1 MKTLATI
8 AFVGLAVQTLW
19 PARAYA
25 QSAENVALVIND
37 ASPASQQIG
46 EYYAQ
51 KRGVPAT
58 NVIHIQAPTA
68 DEIAPSE
75 FAAKIEGPIANAL
88 VKSDLQDR
96 VLYIVLTK
104 GVPVRIKGTV
114 GQTGTIASVDSEL
127 TLLYRRLTGA
137 PTPTAGPAPNP
148 YFLNASAIA
157 EAKPFSHAQYD
168 IYLVTRLDAFTTEEA
183 LRLIDRGLAPIG
195 GGKIVLDEKNTLFN
209 RAGEDWLDEA
219 AKRLTDMGRGEMVV
233 IDRAAGA
240 VRNVDNVLGYAS
252 WGSNDPENRVRQFGM
267 HFVPGALAAEYVS
280 TDARTFEA
288 PPEDWIP
295 TSDWNN
301 KKTWYAGSPET
312 LTGDIVR
319 EGATGVAGQVSEP
332 FLGGTVRPQI
342 LFPAYVSG
350 FNLAESFYLSIPAIS
365 WQTVVVGDPLCRP
378 FPSKPQPARSLSPP
392 VSQDTGLP
400 QFISDRTVAV
410 LKRQYQVATD
420 AEAVLAVRAQARLG
434 KGDREGAKAALTEL
448 VKSAP
453 SSVAAQ
459 VRLADI
465 LNADGEYDAAIE
477 HYRAVLRL
485 QPTNVFSLNNLAYVL
500 AVQKHQVAAA
510 KELADEAIRLRPN
523 DPSIADT
530 AGWVAFLGGDYQRA
544 SRLLAQ
550 AVAGAG
556 SNADTHLHAAFAY
569 EAAGARAAALTELN
583 AALKLNAAFDKR
595 EDVQALKKRLGG
607 A

>member
-1 MKTLATI
+1 MKTLSTAVFVALSLQPLTPVG
-8 AFVGLAVQTLW
+8 AF
-19 PARAYA
+19 A
-25 QSAENVALVIND
+25 QSAENVAVVIND
-37 ASPASQQIG
+37 ASPASQRIG
-46 EYYAQ
+46 EYYAR
-51 KRGVPAT
+51 KRGLPAA
-58 NVIHIQAPTA
+58 NVIHIQAPTT
-68 DEIAPSE
+68 DEIAPAE
-75 FAAKIEGPIANAL
+75 FAGAIEGPIANAI
-88 VKSDLQDR
+88 VKADLQDR
-96 VLYIVLTK
+96 ILYIVLTK

-114 GQTGTIASVDSEL
+114 GQTGTSASVDSEL

-137 PTPTAGPAPNP
+137 PTPTVGPTPNP
-148 YFLNASAIA
+148 YFLNAAEIA
-157 EAKPFSHAQYD
+157 DARPFSHAQYD
-168 IYLVTRLDAFTTEEA
+168 IYLVTRLDAFTVEDA
-183 LRLIDRGLAPIG
+183 LRLVDRGAAPNG
-195 GGKIVLDEKNTLFN
+195 RGKIVLDEKNTLFN

-233 IDRAAGA
+233 VDRAAAA

-252 WGSNDPENRVRQFGM
+252 WGSNDPENRVRDFGM
-267 HFVPGALAAEYVS
+267 HFVPGAVAIQYVS
-280 TDARTFEA
+280 TDARTFE
-288 PPEDWIP
+288 PPPDDWVP
-295 TSDWNN
+295 SADWNN

-312 LTGDIVR
+312 LAGDIIR

-350 FNLAESFYLSIPAIS
+350 FNLAESFYLAIPAVS
-365 WQTVVVGDPLCRP
+365 WQTVVIGDPLCRP
-378 FPSKPQPARSLSPP
+378 FPSKAQPAGTLSPP
-392 VSQDTGLP
+392 LSTETGLP

-410 LKRQYQVATD
+410 LKRQYQLATD
-420 AEAVLAVRAQARLG
+420 AQAVLAVRAQARLG
-434 KGDREGAKAALTEL
+434 KGDRQGARTALTEL

-485 QPTNVFSLNNLAYVL
+485 QPNNVFSLNNLAYLL
-500 AVQKHQVAAA
+500 AVQKHQVPAA

-530 AGWVAFLGGDYQRA
+530 AGWVAYLGGDYQRA

-550 AVAGAG
+550 AAAGAG
-556 SNADTHLHAAFAY
+556 NNADIHLHAAFAY
-569 EAAGARAAALTELN
+569 EASGARAAALTELN
-583 AALKLNAAFDKR
+583 TALKLNAAYEKR
-595 EDVQALKKRLGG
+595 DDVQALKKRL
-607 A
+607 ARD